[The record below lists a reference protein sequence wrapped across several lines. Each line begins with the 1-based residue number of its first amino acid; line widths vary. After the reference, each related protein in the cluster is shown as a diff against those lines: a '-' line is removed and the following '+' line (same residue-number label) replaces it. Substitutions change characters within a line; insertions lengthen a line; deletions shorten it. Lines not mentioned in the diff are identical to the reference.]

1 MLNQEQKVVLR
12 YIKHHFEKS
21 SKPLNFMEINI
32 EHLSFER
39 CLEILKELDKLNLIK
54 LNTDYIHPY
63 VESIT

>member
-32 EHLSFER
+32 ENLSFER
-39 CLEILKELDKLNLIK
+39 CSEILKELDSLGFIK
-54 LNTDYIHPY
+54 VNTKYIHPV
-63 VESIT
+63 VESII